1 MSAATTAIANGPTA
15 LDERRQIEAA
25 ADEYESMG
33 LDDDDEPAVLLSGL
47 EAASKAIAFPH
58 DDIFDSTSG
67 RLDERRVSSHTAS
80 STSSNAGDEDVDE
93 MMAHDRQ
100 SVRDPLIISLDDVLA
115 NETSGAM
122 ERHFSSVSL
131 GDKESVV
138 SVAMDD
144 KPLAVDVSRAIMFN
158 RYARAVPSAQE
169 SQSFAASTCLRSKGM

>member
-1 MSAATTAIANGPTA
+1 MSATTTAVANGPAA

-25 ADEYESMG
+25 ADEYESMR

-47 EAASKAIAFPH
+47 KAAPKAIAFPH
-58 DDIFDSTSG
+58 DDVFDSTSD
-67 RLDERRVSSHTAS
+67 RLDERRTSSRSTS
-80 STSSNAGDEDVDE
+80 STSSNAEDVDE
-93 MMAHDRQ
+93 VMAHDRQ
-100 SVRDPLIISLDDVLA
+100 SVRDPLTISLDDALA
-115 NETSGAM
+115 SEASGTL

-131 GDKESVV
+131 GDRESVI

-169 SQSFAASTCLRSKGM
+169 SQSFAASTCLRPKGM